1 MLRSL
6 YIEHIAVAKEM
17 DISWNEGFSVL
28 TGETGAGKSVVIDSL
43 EMLSGSKIGKEA
55 IRSGEDKA
63 TVTGIFEVTDPHAW
77 EFLAGL
83 GYAPDENN
91 ELQVTRTL
99 TGDGRSVCK
108 INRHSISLSLLRE
121 VGEVLLSIQ
130 SQNARAD
137 IYKKSEYI
145 RMLDEFADIGDA
157 LAAYG
162 TRYER
167 LIEKKNEIEDLR
179 RELADRNMMLDI
191 LKYQLKEI
199 DAARLN
205 NADEEEKLIKLR
217 TKIKGYERI
226 TKCANLTY
234 KALVYNE
241 KGASCAYLIDRAIAA
256 VNQLGDVY
264 ENADETVQRLEGFK
278 YELMDIGERI
288 HDLLSDDI
296 PEDPERQLNAIES
309 RLSQIDRLKRKYG
322 GTIEEIRAF
331 RENLAK
337 KIDDLESGE
346 LRIGEL
352 EGQYEEIRTEAM
364 AYAERI
370 SETRKS
376 VAERLSR
383 DIAQSLRF
391 LDMPKV
397 KFNIAVTRTWDKDG
411 SYLLGVNGMDDVD
424 FLIATNPGE
433 PMQSLGKIASGGE
446 SSRVMLALLTS
457 LTAKKGSGTIVFD
470 EIDTGVSGSTSER
483 IGIMLKRLSEKIQ
496 VISVT
501 HSPQI
506 ASLADTHYL
515 IKKQEA
521 NGRAESSVHEID
533 GDERTA
539 EIARIIGG
547 ISVTEMQMDTAREML
562 RNGRTVSE

>member
-6 YIEHIAVAKEM
+6 YIENIAVAKELE
-17 DISWNEGFSVL
+17 ISFNEGFSVL
-28 TGETGAGKSVVIDSL
+28 TGETGSGKSVIIDSL
-43 EMLSGSKIGKEA
+43 EMLAGGKIGREV
-55 IRSGEDKA
+55 IRSGESKA
-63 TVTGIFEVTDPHAW
+63 SVSGIFEVDDPWAA
-77 EFLAGL
+77 EILDSL
-83 GYAPDENN
+83 GCPPDENG
-91 ELQVTRTL
+91 ELQITRIL
-99 TGDGRSVCK
+99 TADGKNTCR
-108 INRHSISLSLLRE
+108 INRRTVTLSLLKE
-121 VGEVLLSIQ
+121 LGEVLLSIQ

-137 IYKKSEYI
+137 IYRKSEYI

-157 LAAYG
+157 LSAYG
-162 TRYER
+162 IQYDR
-167 LIEKKNEIEDLR
+167 LLQKKQEIENLKK
-179 RELADRNMMLDI
+179 ELADRNMMLDI

-199 DAARLN
+199 DSARLSN
-205 NADEEEKLIKLR
+205 PEEDERLVKLR
-217 TKIKGYERI
+217 SKIKGYERI
-226 TKCANLTY
+226 SKCAGLVY
-234 KALVYNE
+234 KALVQNE

-256 VNQLGDVY
+256 VNQLGDVM
-264 ENADETVQRLEGFK
+264 EDVDETVQKLEEFK
-278 YELMDIGERI
+278 YELLDIGERV
-288 HDLLSDDI
+288 HDLISDDI

-322 GTIEEIRAF
+322 ETIPEILAF
-331 RENLAK
+331 RETIVAK
-337 KIDDLESGE
+337 ISDLESGE

-352 EGQYEEIRTEAM
+352 EREYDEIRQEAVS
-364 AYAERI
+364 YAERI
-370 SETRKS
+370 SDTRKA
-376 VAERLSR
+376 VAQRLSR
-383 DIAQSLRF
+383 EIAESLRF

-397 KFNIAVTRTWDKDG
+397 KFNIAVYQPHDKDG
-411 SYLLGVNGMDDVD
+411 EYLLNGNGIDDVD

-483 IGIMLKRLSEKIQ
+483 IGIMLKRLSEKLQ

-515 IKKQEA
+515 IQKHEA
-521 NGRAESSVHEID
+521 NGRAESSVREIE
-533 GDERTA
+533 GEERTA

-547 ISVTEMQMDTAREML
+547 ISVTEKQMDAAREML
-562 RNGRTVSE
+562 RNAE

>member
-6 YIEHIAVAKEM
+6 YIENIAVAKEA
-17 DISWNEGFSVL
+17 DISFGEGFSVL
-28 TGETGAGKSVVIDSL
+28 TGETGAGKSVIIDSL
-43 EMLSGSKIGKEA
+43 EMLSGGKIGREA

-63 TVTGIFEVTDPHAW
+63 TVTGIFEITDSSAM
-77 EFLAGL
+77 ETLETF
-83 GYAPDENN
+83 GYPPDENN
-91 ELQVTRTL
+91 EIQVTRIL
-99 TGDGRSVCK
+99 TADGRSTCR
-108 INRHSISLSLLRE
+108 INRRSISLSLLRE

-130 SQNARAD
+130 SQNARGD

-157 LAAYG
+157 LSAYG
-162 TRYER
+162 IQYER
-167 LIEKKNEIEDLR
+167 LLAKKQEIENLKK
-179 RELADRNMMLDI
+179 ELSERNMMLDI

-199 DAARLN
+199 DSARLSN
-205 NADEEEKLIKLR
+205 PEEDEKLLKLR
-217 TKIKGYERI
+217 TKIKGAERI
-226 TKCANLTY
+226 TKCAGLVY
-234 KALVYNE
+234 RALVQNE

-264 ENADETVQRLEGFK
+264 ENVDETVQKLEEFK
-278 YELMDIGERI
+278 YELLDIGERI
-288 HDLLSDDI
+288 HDIISDDM

-322 GTIEEIRAF
+322 ESIAEILVF
-331 RENLAK
+331 REGLVQ
-337 KIDDLESGE
+337 KISDLESGE

-352 EGQYEEIRTEAM
+352 EKEYDEIKQEAIS
-364 AYAERI
+364 YAERI
-370 SETRKS
+370 SDTRKA
-376 VAERLSR
+376 VAQRLSR
-383 DIAQSLRF
+383 EIADSLRF

-397 KFNIAVTRTWDKDG
+397 KFNIAVYQAHDKDG
-411 SYLLGVNGMDDVD
+411 GYLLNGNGIDDVD

-457 LTAKKGSGTIVFD
+457 LTGKKGSGTIVFD

-483 IGIMLKRLSEKIQ
+483 IGIMLKRLSEKLQ

-515 IKKQEA
+515 IQKHEA
-521 NGRAESSVHEID
+521 NGRAESSVREIT
-533 GDERTA
+533 GEERTA

-547 ISVTEMQMDTAREML
+547 ISVTEKQMEAAREML
-562 RNGRTVSE
+562 RNGE